1 MLEEVRAI
9 AARAMSLPA
18 SRPVT
23 VCIDGFCGAGKTT
36 IADGLASALSGADR
50 QVIRVSAD
58 DYQNPPEIRW
68 QLGRN
73 SAEGFF
79 RHTIDVPALLEHLLE
94 PMRGPGTY
102 RYRTSVYDIRRTR
115 PDLSPVFEADRDS
128 ILLVD
133 GLFLFIGQ
141 LIRYWDLAV
150 FVDTTVETCIAR
162 AKLRN
167 QEGLANADAV
177 EARYRA
183 RYVPGYRMYLEQVD
197 PKAIADFVVS
207 NEADAG

>member
-68 QLGRN
+68 QLGMN

-115 PDLSPVFEADRDS
+115 PDLSPVLEADRDS

-162 AKLRN
+162 AKQRN

-177 EARYRA
+177 EARYRS

-197 PKAIADFVVS
+197 PQAIADFVVS